1 MKKCGN
7 SEKIVTFYHCEK
19 CNYKCSKKQHWKQHC
34 KTKKHNANNANEN
47 ANENANN
54 ANKCLCGKIYK
65 HIASLSRHK
74 KTCEIS
80 KNTTPEKEMKQM
92 KQNETKMKQNETNE
106 INDTYNDVNKLEFI
120 CKKCNT
126 SYNSRTT
133 LWRHKQTCNSTELTI
148 YQPEDTITTNN
159 SNSIMEKLMEQLTEQ
174 NTNENMECI
183 LKQMLVQQAEQNKI
197 ILTQQTEQN
206 KLMIEL
212 ANKPTIQN
220 NNNQTFNLNTFL
232 NVDCKDAMNIED
244 FISSIKV
251 SIEDL
256 KDIRTYGFLYSMDIA
271 MMNKLKDMKQIERP
285 IHCTD
290 KKRKKFYIKKN
301 NEWNKDCDQK
311 EVYEIIKDVNM
322 IQRKSFV
329 KWSKDIQAQNPQWS
343 EDMHFYNEVIEILD
357 KLNSLFGV
365 DEDVLKLKKKLFST
379 IIEYTTIKKS
389 KMNGTNNIYKQGV
402 VGE

>member
-1 MKKCGN
+1 
-7 SEKIVTFYHCEK
+7 
-19 CNYKCSKKQHWKQHC
+19 
-34 KTKKHNANNANEN
+34 
-47 ANENANN
+47 
-54 ANKCLCGKIYK
+54 
-65 HIASLSRHK
+65 
-74 KTCEIS
+74 
-80 KNTTPEKEMKQM
+80 
-92 KQNETKMKQNETNE
+92 
-106 INDTYNDVNKLEFI
+106 
-120 CKKCNT
+120 
-126 SYNSRTT
+126 
-133 LWRHKQTCNSTELTI
+133 
-148 YQPEDTITTNN
+148 
-159 SNSIMEKLMEQLTEQ
+159 MEQLTEQ

-183 LKQMLVQQAEQNKI
+183 LKQMLVQQAEQNKQQAEQNKI

-220 NNNQTFNLNTFL
+220 NNNQTFNLNNFL

-389 KMNGTNNIYKQGV
+389 KM
-402 VGE
+402 EAL

>member
-1 MKKCGN
+1 MKKCEN
-7 SEKIVTFYHCEK
+7 SKKIVKKYHCEK
-19 CNYKCSKKQHWKQHC
+19 CDYICSKKHHWKQHC

-74 KTCEIS
+74 KACEIF
-80 KNTTPEKEMKQM
+80 KNTTPEKEMIT
-92 KQNETKMKQNETNE
+92 NDNKMITN
-106 INDTYNDVNKLEFI
+106 DNKMITDDLHDY
-120 CKKCNT
+120 KCQFCNKVYKYK
-126 SYNSRTT
+126 SGIS
-133 LWRHKQTCNSTELTI
+133 RHKKKCNSTELTI
-148 YQPEDTITTNN
+148 YQPEDTTTNN
-159 SNSIMEKLMEQLTEQ
+159 SNYIMEKLMEQLTEQ

-183 LKQMLVQQAEQNKI
+183 LKQMLVQQAEQNK
-197 ILTQQTEQN
+197 QQTEQNKQQAEQN

-343 EDMHFYNEVIEILD
+343 KDMQFYDEVIEILD

>member
-1 MKKCGN
+1 
-7 SEKIVTFYHCEK
+7 
-19 CNYKCSKKQHWKQHC
+19 
-34 KTKKHNANNANEN
+34 
-47 ANENANN
+47 
-54 ANKCLCGKIYK
+54 
-65 HIASLSRHK
+65 
-74 KTCEIS
+74 
-80 KNTTPEKEMKQM
+80 
-92 KQNETKMKQNETNE
+92 
-106 INDTYNDVNKLEFI
+106 
-120 CKKCNT
+120 
-126 SYNSRTT
+126 
-133 LWRHKQTCNSTELTI
+133 
-148 YQPEDTITTNN
+148 
-159 SNSIMEKLMEQLTEQ
+159 MEKLMEQLTEQ
-174 NTNENMECI
+174 NTNENMEGI

-197 ILTQQTEQN
+197 I
-206 KLMIEL
+206 IEL

>member
-1 MKKCGN
+1 MKKCEN
-7 SEKIVTFYHCEK
+7 SEKIVSFYHCEK
-19 CNYKCSKKQHWKQHC
+19 CDYKCSKKQHWKQHC
-34 KTKKHNANNANEN
+34 QTKKHNDYKGLQKGLQKGLHNDY
-47 ANENANN
+47 
-54 ANKCLCGKIYK
+54 KCECGKKYTK
-65 HIASLSRHK
+65 RQNLHRHK
-74 KTCEIS
+74 KCCEIS

-92 KQNETKMKQNETNE
+92 KQNETNLKQNETKEFNV
-106 INDTYNDVNKLEFI
+106 TYNDVNKLEFI

-197 ILTQQTEQN
+197 I
-206 KLMIEL
+206 IEL

-389 KMNGTNNIYKQGV
+389 KM
-402 VGE
+402 EA

>member
-1 MKKCGN
+1 MLN
-7 SEKIVTFYHCEK
+7 MLKICSKYADNFYCEK
-19 CNYKCSKKQHWKQHC
+19 CDYKCSKTFLWKQHC
-34 KTKKHNANNANEN
+34 KTKKHNDYKGLQKGLQKGLHNDY
-47 ANENANN
+47 
-54 ANKCLCGKIYK
+54 KCECGKKYTK
-65 HIASLSRHK
+65 RQNLYRHK

-80 KNTTPEKEMKQM
+80 KNTTPEKEMIT
-92 KQNETKMKQNETNE
+92 NDNKMITNDNKM
-106 INDTYNDVNKLEFI
+106 ITNDLNDYKCQFCNKVYKYKSGI
-120 CKKCNT
+120 
-126 SYNSRTT
+126 S
-133 LWRHKQTCNSTELTI
+133 RHKKKCNSTELTI
-148 YQPEDTITTNN
+148 YQPEDTTTNN
-159 SNSIMEKLMEQLTEQ
+159 PNYIMEKLMEQLTEQ

-183 LKQMLVQQAEQNKI
+183 LKQMLVQQAKQNKQQTEQNK
-197 ILTQQTEQN
+197 QQAEQN

-389 KMNGTNNIYKQGV
+389 KMEAHNM
-402 VGE
+402 

>member
-1 MKKCGN
+1 MLKICGKYATN
-7 SEKIVTFYHCEK
+7 FYCEK
-19 CNYKCSKKQHWKQHC
+19 CDYKCSKIFLWKQHC

-74 KTCEIS
+74 KSCKIS

-92 KQNETKMKQNETNE
+92 KQNETNLKQNETKEFNV
-106 INDTYNDVNKLEFI
+106 TYNDVNKLEFI

-148 YQPEDTITTNN
+148 YQPEDTTTTNN
-159 SNSIMEKLMEQLTEQ
+159 SNYIMETLMDQLTEQ
-174 NTNENMECI
+174 STNEKMECI
-183 LKQMLVQQAEQNKI
+183 LKQMLSQQAEQNKI
-197 ILTQQTEQN
+197 QTEQN
-206 KLMIEL
+206 KIMIEL

>member
-1 MKKCGN
+1 MKKCEN
-7 SEKIVTFYHCEK
+7 SEKIVSFYHCEK
-19 CNYKCSKKQHWKQHC
+19 CDYKCSKKQHWKQHC
-34 KTKKHNANNANEN
+34 KTKKHNDYKGLQKGLQKGLHNDY
-47 ANENANN
+47 
-54 ANKCLCGKIYK
+54 KCECGKKYTK
-65 HIASLSRHK
+65 RQNLHRHK
-74 KTCEIS
+74 KGCEIS
-80 KNTTPEKEMKQM
+80 KNTTPEKEMIT
-92 KQNETKMKQNETNE
+92 NDNKMITN
-106 INDTYNDVNKLEFI
+106 DNKMITDDLHDY
-120 CKKCNT
+120 KCQFCNKVYKYK
-126 SYNSRTT
+126 SGIS
-133 LWRHKQTCNSTELTI
+133 RHKKKCNSTELTI
-148 YQPEDTITTNN
+148 YQPEDTTTNN
-159 SNSIMEKLMEQLTEQ
+159 PNYIMEKLMEQLTEQ

-183 LKQMLVQQAEQNKI
+183 LKQMLVQQAEQNK
-197 ILTQQTEQN
+197 QQTEQN
-206 KLMIEL
+206 KIMIEL

-389 KMNGTNNIYKQGV
+389 KMEAQNIIHT
-402 VGE
+402 

>member
-1 MKKCGN
+1 MKKCEN
-7 SEKIVTFYHCEK
+7 SKKIVKKYHCEK
-19 CNYKCSKKQHWKQHC
+19 CDYICSKKHHWKQHC
-34 KTKKHNANNANEN
+34 KTRKHNANNANEN
-47 ANENANN
+47 ANKNANN
-54 ANKCLCGKIYK
+54 ANKCFCGKIYK
-65 HIASLSRHK
+65 HIASLCRHK

-80 KNTTPEKEMKQM
+80 KNTTPKKEMKQM
-92 KQNETKMKQNETNE
+92 KQNETKMKQNETNKF
-106 INDTYNDVNKLEFI
+106 NDTYNDVNKQEFI

-148 YQPEDTITTNN
+148 YQPEDTTTTNN

-174 NTNENMECI
+174 STNENMECI

-206 KLMIEL
+206 KIMTEL

-220 NNNQTFNLNTFL
+220 NNTFNLNNFL

-343 EDMHFYNEVIEILD
+343 EDMQFYDEVIEILD

-389 KMNGTNNIYKQGV
+389 KMEAHNM
-402 VGE
+402 

>member
-7 SEKIVTFYHCEK
+7 SEKIVSFYHCEK
-19 CNYKCSKKQHWKQHC
+19 CDYKCSKKQHWKQHC
-34 KTKKHNANNANEN
+34 KTKKHNDYKGLQKGLQKGLHNDY
-47 ANENANN
+47 
-54 ANKCLCGKIYK
+54 KCECGKKYTK
-65 HIASLSRHK
+65 RQNLHRHK
-74 KTCEIS
+74 KGCEIS

-92 KQNETKMKQNETNE
+92 KQNETNLKQNETNE
-106 INDTYNDVNKLEFI
+106 INVTYNDVNKLEFI

-148 YQPEDTITTNN
+148 YQPEDTTTNN

-183 LKQMLVQQAEQNKI
+183 LKQMLVQQAEQNK
-197 ILTQQTEQN
+197 QQTEQN

-220 NNNQTFNLNTFL
+220 NTNNTFNLNNFL

-389 KMNGTNNIYKQGV
+389 KMEAQNIIHT
-402 VGE
+402 

>member
-7 SEKIVTFYHCEK
+7 SEKKVSFYHCEK
-19 CNYKCSKKQHWKQHC
+19 CDYKCSKKQHWKQHC
-34 KTKKHNANNANEN
+34 QTKKHNDYKGLQKGLQKGLHNDY
-47 ANENANN
+47 
-54 ANKCLCGKIYK
+54 KCECGKKYTK
-65 HIASLSRHK
+65 RQNLHRHK
-74 KTCEIS
+74 KNCT
-80 KNTTPEKEMKQM
+80 
-92 KQNETKMKQNETNE
+92 
-106 INDTYNDVNKLEFI
+106 
-120 CKKCNT
+120 
-126 SYNSRTT
+126 
-133 LWRHKQTCNSTELTI
+133 STELTI

-183 LKQMLVQQAEQNKI
+183 LKQMLVQQAEQNKQQAEQNKI

>member
-7 SEKIVTFYHCEK
+7 SEKIVSFYHCEK
-19 CNYKCSKKQHWKQHC
+19 CDYKCSKKQHWKQHC
-34 KTKKHNANNANEN
+34 KTKKHNDYKGLQKGLQKGLHNDY
-47 ANENANN
+47 
-54 ANKCLCGKIYK
+54 KCECGKKYTK
-65 HIASLSRHK
+65 RQNLHRHK
-74 KTCEIS
+74 KGCEIS

-92 KQNETKMKQNETNE
+92 KQNETNLKQNETNE
-106 INDTYNDVNKLEFI
+106 INVTYNDVNKLEFI

-148 YQPEDTITTNN
+148 YQPEDTTTNN
-159 SNSIMEKLMEQLTEQ
+159 SNYIMEKLMEQLTEQ
-174 NTNENMECI
+174 NTNQKMECI
-183 LKQMLVQQAEQNKI
+183 LKQMLIQQAEQNK
-197 ILTQQTEQN
+197 QQTEQN

-220 NNNQTFNLNTFL
+220 NTNNTFNLNNFL

-389 KMNGTNNIYKQGV
+389 KMEAQNIIHT
-402 VGE
+402 